1 MKKLGNLEMMGNSIA
16 NFNIE
21 PTSEWPTTPQLG
33 RMMNYN
39 NRLFVCVQLQ
49 NSNDLP
55 VWIPLTQGIANYTQ
69 TQDIASTSWLVPH
82 GLGYR
87 NPIVQVYDAQNEVII
102 PDNIESLDDNN
113 LVVYLSTA
121 ITGTV
126 VIIAPVDQQ
135 AVSGPTGIAT
145 VGDTLPTT
153 NLFNLRKFTIP
164 RDGTYYYDT
173 RLSRWVK
180 AATTYNAYDIGFMIS
195 DAYNAGDTDTFVC
208 PRALRIPVGFTG
220 STAYQATATA
230 QATINILLDQG
241 IVGTITFNGLVGVFT
256 SSLTDDLIVSA
267 QQTLGLVVTSGS
279 VKDLNVIFNTEML
292 GV

>member
-1 MKKLGNLEMMGNSIA
+1 MKKLGNLEMVGNSIL

-21 PTSEWPTTPQLG
+21 PTSEWPTDPKLG

-39 NRLFVCVQLQ
+39 NRLFVCVELQ
-49 NSNDLP
+49 NTDGLP
-55 VWIPLTQGIANYTQ
+55 VWIPLSQGMANYTQ
-69 TQDIASTSWLVPH
+69 KQDIASTSWLVPH

-87 NPIVQVYDAQNEVII
+87 NPIVQVYDSQNEVII
-102 PDNIESLDDNN
+102 PDNIETLDDNN

-126 VIIAPVDQQ
+126 VIIAPVNQQ
-135 AVSGPTGIAT
+135 AMSGPTALPS
-145 VGDTLPTT
+145 VGDTLPTD

-164 RDGTYYYDT
+164 RDGTYYYDS
-173 RLSRWVK
+173 RLVRWVK
-180 AATTYNAYDIGFMIS
+180 ASTTYNAYDIGFMIS
-195 DAYNAGDTDTFVC
+195 GAFNVGDTETFIC
-208 PRALRIPVGFTG
+208 PRALRVPVGFVG
-220 STAYQATATA
+220 STAYQSNANT

-241 IVGTITFNGLVGVFT
+241 IIGTIEFNGQIGVFT
-256 SSLTDDLIVSA
+256 STLADDLLISA
-267 QQTLGLVVTSGS
+267 NQTFGLAVTSGS